1 MELLVV
7 QSEIE
12 CPLETVWSY
21 FTDPKHIQNWNFASD
36 DWHCPEATS
45 VFQVGGKFNNK
56 MAAKDGSFAFDYWG
70 IFQEISPN
78 KKLKFSLGEDLGS
91 SRYVEVAFISEGR
104 VTRVIEGFVPE
115 TENPIEL
122 QQQGWQMILDNFKK
136 YCESSHTQSK

>member
-7 QSEIE
+7 QSEIA
-12 CPLETVWSY
+12 CRLESVWTY
-21 FTDPKHIQNWNFASD
+21 FTEPKHIQNWNFAAD

-45 VFQVGGKFNNK
+45 NFQIGGKFMYK

-70 IFQEISPN
+70 IFKEISPN
-78 KKLKFSLGEDLGS
+78 EKLKYTLGEDLGT
-91 SRYVEVAFISEGR
+91 SRYVEVEFVGEGEM
-104 VTRVIEGFVPE
+104 TRVIERFVPE

-136 YCESSHTQSK
+136 YCEASQL